1 MPPSVSPAT
10 ATTVLKT
17 EHGVYALK
25 SALRGLTTVI
35 TRPVIGSIAT
45 AAPPVDPRARR
56 QASPTIRSRSEAS
69 GGTMTLGS
77 AGVRTGR
84 RGRGGAGPTG
94 AAGRSGGGGV
104 GATTGE
110 AARTRRRAAVPR
122 DALPSMQPID

>member
-1 MPPSVSPAT
+1 MTPPLSPAI

-56 QASPTIRSRSEAS
+56 QASPTTRSRSEAS
-69 GGTMTLGS
+69 GGTMTLGR
-77 AGVRTGR
+77 AGVRTAR
-84 RGRGGAGPTG
+84 RGRGVAGGAGGQPCP
-94 AAGRSGGGGV
+94 
-104 GATTGE
+104 ATLFPACST
-110 AARTRRRAAVPR
+110 
-122 DALPSMQPID
+122 